1 MPIQIVDIKPYAP
14 LLPFSIQ
21 AWTGDKG
28 SMTNPYYITQGVV
41 MSTFSYD
48 TGTFIPVKN
57 IVSKPFEFSQD
68 YKFYIEFTITPNLQ
82 VSGAEIKCGRVGS
95 QDPNAVKDLYPPDW
109 PSYPNLVH
117 LEPKDVYDENGRIKI
132 LKNGKRQGK
141 AYALLGYRNDDR
153 EPNGQAY
160 GTNNAADQSNP
171 MGEANAGIG
180 GFIPVQCFNSDIMM
194 VNVAVNGTPCTVP
207 MPYFNA
213 TNHYLLNIAP

>member
-28 SMTNPYYITQGVV
+28 GMNNPYYVTQGVV

-57 IVSKPFEFSQD
+57 IVTKPFEFSQNF
-68 YKFYIEFTITPNLQ
+68 KFYIEFTILPNLQ

-117 LEPKDVYDENGRIKI
+117 LEPKDVYENGRVKI

-141 AYALLGYRNDDR
+141 AYALIGYRNDDQ

-160 GTNNAADQSNP
+160 GDNNAESSSHP
-171 MGEANAGIG
+171 MGEANTGIA

-194 VNVAVNGTPCTVP
+194 VNVAVNGTPCVVP